1 MGDDQNGSQAMAELL
16 ADLTNESEADAT
28 TTTPAE
34 PAKVGADAKTETETA
49 KESDSADEAAET
61 DDSDDADDTEDDD
74 KAEKPKRRSGVQ
86 RLKAQ
91 NQRLQAEIEALR
103 SSAPMRAGETLE
115 TAIQAEIGA
124 PPQEKDFSDY
134 LAYERAMTAYTVK
147 QAIAEDRIR
156 SRVEQFTTREQNRV
170 RELVENYEE
179 GQDKARKVISDY
191 DAVIASAKDAK
202 VLPHVEGLLLESDKS
217 ALLAYHLAKN
227 PDKLARLNAMP
238 PVQAARE
245 IGRLEARLSLPSA
258 NKVTKAPPPVASVRG
273 GATPRDEDS
282 DLEAWLTKTYRR

>member
-34 PAKVGADAKTETETA
+34 PAKVEADAKTETETA

-86 RLKAQ
+86 RLKDKVA
-91 NQRLQAEIEALR
+91 RLEAVVAERNSVPVVR
-103 SSAPMRAGETLE
+103 SDADLDA
-115 TAIQAEIGA
+115 AIQAEIGPA
-124 PPQEKDFSDY
+124 PKESDFSDY
-134 LAYERAMTAYTVK
+134 LEYERAVRKYD
-147 QAIAEDRIR
+147 QRSIIAEDRIKIR
-156 SRVEQFTTREQNRV
+156 IEQYMQREQAR
-170 RELVENYEE
+170 RIELEENYQK
-179 GQDKARKVISDY
+179 GQEKARKVIADY
-191 DAVIASAKDAK
+191 DAVINSAVNVYIAK
-202 VLPHVEGLLLESDKS
+202 QVEDLVLQSEKS
-217 ALLAYHLAKN
+217 ALLAYHFAGN
-227 PDKLARLNAMP
+227 PDKLARLNALP
-238 PVQAARE
+238 LVEAARE